1 MKLHRNNRQ
10 FDLVIVGIVTLVLV
24 GALLWEGLRPGY
36 VLLPLDIVT
45 QGWPPWQEPNQPVDV
60 HNFLLADVVD
70 YVIPVKVFM
79 AETIRAGQFPLWN
92 PYVMAGYPFTYNT
105 QAGVFYPFSL
115 LYYLLPVGT
124 AVNLT
129 IVGQML
135 LGGLFMALYLR
146 RWVRS
151 RWAVLLGVVIFLF
164 NGHMVVW
171 LEWQVVHAAIIWLPL
186 QLHLADILS
195 DHWRQAPRQTN
206 RLLRSGVGLALAFA
220 VPWLGGHWNWTLY
233 NALLLAVYLFWR
245 SGGMSD
251 WWGWIRR
258 RTAVI
263 HPVRS
268 SLLLGVVLGLGGMI
282 TAVQTFP
289 AFHFLSQSHRSPN
302 TFADALS
309 YGLLDRAVVL
319 LLPNFFGNSV
329 AGNWWG
335 PTFSN
340 DVETAFYPSVMALFL
355 ACLAIALRRDS
366 VTRFFVGWGGLSLLW
381 ALGTPLYGLLYI
393 VPQFRGLSPSRAAF
407 MVPVCVAVLAALA
420 LDALLAREK
429 EENGRFSSDQDRHFL
444 WRLAWGIG
452 GLLLLFVVGYGWY
465 FRVGVAVQWQ
475 FLWPYLA
482 LFLFLLAVSVGWV
495 GLWRRRAAPW
505 LLGGLALLLTVFDL
519 FAFGYG
525 YNTASPMTNF
535 YPAQPIES
543 FFQQDPELFR
553 LVTLAEGV
561 VYPPNTALM
570 PRLPN
575 LSGYEPGLPRRLVNY
590 LEVAEGESVIRHG
603 RFLLPLKGITSPLL
617 AALNVKYIPTV
628 SDLWSS
634 EPAVGAVQETAT
646 SWQPLPIRIPL
657 TLPEAGFFR
666 LDVPL
671 RRAEGDVGVVTV
683 RILSADGVQ
692 ELAHAEVAVAEIAT
706 DGATAFYFS
715 AFPSEWGRE
724 FLAEVAFS
732 GPDGQVLGGA
742 DGSGRPAFTAYYLP
756 RPALVY
762 EDKKTRVYLNEGYMP
777 RAFIVNEAVIVADE
791 AAALAALATQP
802 GAVTQ
807 RVLLELEGQPAP
819 PTLAAAENEDSE
831 VTITEYGLNQVVLRA
846 EMAAPG
852 FVVLADMAYPGWRA
866 AVDGKETAVYR
877 ANSIMRAVYVPAGT
891 HEIRYTFRPPDFMIG
906 AGLSGL
912 GLLLCLIALA
922 WPFKPSRRSLGI

>member
-1 MKLHRNNRQ
+1 MKLPRNNRQ
-10 FDLVIVGIVTLVLV
+10 FDLVIVGIVTLGLAV
-24 GALLWEGLRPGY
+24 ALLWAGLRPGY

-45 QGWPPWQEPNQPVDV
+45 QGWPPWQEPNQPVNV

-70 YVIPVKVFM
+70 YIIPVKVFM

-115 LYYLLPVGT
+115 LYYLLPVDT

-129 IVGQML
+129 IVGQLL

-186 QLHLADILS
+186 QLHLADILG
-195 DHWRQAPRQTN
+195 DHWRQSPRQT
-206 RLLRSGVGLALAFA
+206 RLLLRSGVGLALAFA

-233 NALLLAVYLFWR
+233 NALLLAAYLFWR

-251 WWGWIRR
+251 WWRWLRR
-258 RTAVI
+258 KTAVI
-263 HPVRS
+263 QPLQS
-268 SLLLGVVLGLGGMI
+268 SMMLAAVLGLGGLI
-282 TAVQTFP
+282 TAVQTLP
-289 AFHFLSQSHRSPN
+289 AFHFLSQSHRLAN
-302 TFADALS
+302 TFANTLS

-329 AGNWWG
+329 ANNWWG
-335 PTFSN
+335 PAFSN
-340 DVETAFYPSVMALFL
+340 DVETAFYPGVMALFL
-355 ACLAIALRRDS
+355 ACLALALRRDG
-366 VTRFFVGWGGLSLLW
+366 VTRFFVGWGALSLLW
-381 ALGTPLYGLLYI
+381 AWGTPLYGLLYA

-407 MVPVCVAVLAALA
+407 MVPVCVAVLASLA
-420 LDALLAREK
+420 LDVLLARGK
-429 EENGRFSSDQDRHFL
+429 GENGRFL

-452 GLLLLFVVGYGWY
+452 GLFLLFVVGYGWY
-465 FRVGVAVQWQ
+465 FRAGVAAHWQ

-482 LFLFLLAVSVGWV
+482 LFLFLLVASVGWV

-525 YNTASPMTNF
+525 YNTASPMTDF
-535 YPAQPIES
+535 YPAQPIED
-543 FFQQDPELFR
+543 FFQQDSELFR

-603 RFLLPLKGITSPLL
+603 RFMLPFKGITSPLL

-628 SDLWSS
+628 SDVWSG
-634 EPAVGAVQETAT
+634 EPAVGAVQETAAI
-646 SWQPLPIRIPL
+646 WRPLPIHIPL

-671 RRAEGDVGVVTV
+671 RRGEGDAGVVTA

-692 ELAHAEVAVAEIAT
+692 EFAHAEIAAAEIAASSWT
-706 DGATAFYFS
+706 SFYFS

-732 GPDGQVLGGA
+732 GADGQVLVGA
-742 DGSGRPAFTAYYLP
+742 DAAGQPAFTAYYLP

-777 RAFIVNEAVIVADE
+777 RAFVVNEAVTVADE
-791 AAALAALATQP
+791 AAALAALAAQP
-802 GAVTQ
+802 DAVAR
-807 RVLLELEGQPAP
+807 RVLLELEGQPTP
-819 PTLAAAENEDSE
+819 PALAAAGNGDSI
-831 VTITEYGLNQVVLRA
+831 VTITDYGLNQVVLRA

-866 AVDGKETAVYR
+866 AVDGEETAVYR

-891 HEIRYTFRPPDFMIG
+891 HEIRFAFRPPDFMIG

-912 GLLLCLIALA
+912 GLLICLIVLVGS
-922 WPFKPSRRSLGI
+922 FQSGSLGFRGVWRET